1 MTRQRLTTI
10 AMCEIALLIRVTFAT
25 LAARQLFGDDH
36 IALVVIGAIA
46 ITVATGAAVRVNR
59 ALT

>member
-1 MTRQRLTTI
+1 MTRQRFTTI
-10 AMCEIALLIRVTFAT
+10 AMREIALLIRVTFAT
-25 LAARQLFGDDH
+25 LAARQLLGDDH
-36 IALVVIGAIA
+36 TALVVIGAIA